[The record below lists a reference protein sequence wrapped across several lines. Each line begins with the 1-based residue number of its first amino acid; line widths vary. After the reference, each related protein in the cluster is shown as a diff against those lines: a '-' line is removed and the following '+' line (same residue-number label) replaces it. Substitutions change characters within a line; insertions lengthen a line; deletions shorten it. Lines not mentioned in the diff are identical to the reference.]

1 MTTNTGMIKKVMGW
15 CPDASAF
22 TAKRVLLALPVDE
35 GYPPDEKGGGEQKL
49 AGMGWSYIY
58 RNFILLLT
66 SLGIAG
72 FAGSMIAM
80 KSMLEEGFQ
89 RDLILKAIF
98 LGIILSVYSI
108 FETWKKFNKI
118 DHPETA
124 GRNLL
129 IKSYVHNAAIM
140 IIVLYLSFTTGR
152 ENPIL
157 FMLLIF
163 LPSLLTQYPVVVHW
177 ERKNR
182 RKIYLVEEKY
192 LRWRPVALPDRS

>member
-1 MTTNTGMIKKVMGW
+1 MTTNVTGMIKKVMAW
-15 CPDASAF
+15 CPNTSAF
-22 TAKRVLLALPVDE
+22 AAKRVLLALPVDE
-35 GYPPDEKGGGEQKL
+35 GFPPGEKGREEQKSC
-49 AGMGWSYIY
+49 GWANIY
-58 RNFILLLT
+58 RNYILLLT
-66 SLGIAG
+66 WLGIAG
-72 FAGSMIAM
+72 FAASLIAM

-89 RDLILKAIF
+89 TDLILKGIF

-108 FETWKKFNKI
+108 FDTTKKFNKL

-129 IKSYVHNAAIM
+129 IKSFVYNAAIM
-140 IIVLYLSFTTGR
+140 IIVLFLSFTIGK

-163 LPSLLTQYPVVVHW
+163 LPSLLIQYPLVVHW